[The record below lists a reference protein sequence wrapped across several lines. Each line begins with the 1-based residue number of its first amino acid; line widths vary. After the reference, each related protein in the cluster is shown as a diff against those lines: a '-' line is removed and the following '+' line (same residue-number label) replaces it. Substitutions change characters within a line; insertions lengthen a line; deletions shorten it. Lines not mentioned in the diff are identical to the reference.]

1 MTDSVNQEQKPHSGQ
16 IIIAIFCITLAMFYF
31 ILGKITGV
39 MYNWASICAA
49 ISAIPSIVFLTRSKN
64 IVYLR
69 ISKLFSFPVAI
80 AILLIINLWIKAQQG

>member
-1 MTDSVNQEQKPHSGQ
+1 MESTDQPQQAHSGQ
-16 IIIAIFCITLAMFYF
+16 IVIAIICISLAILYF

-49 ISAIPSIVFLTRSKN
+49 LTAIPSIIFLTRAKKS
-64 IVYLR
+64 VYLR

-80 AILLIINLWIKAQQG
+80 AIIFIINLWIKAQNG

>member
-1 MTDSVNQEQKPHSGQ
+1 MDSVNQEQKPHSGQ
-16 IIIAIFCITLAMFYF
+16 ITIAIICITLTMFYF

-49 ISAIPSIVFLTRSKN
+49 LSAIPAIVFLTRSRN
-64 IVYLR
+64 ANFLR
-69 ISKLFSFPVAI
+69 IAKLFSFPVAI